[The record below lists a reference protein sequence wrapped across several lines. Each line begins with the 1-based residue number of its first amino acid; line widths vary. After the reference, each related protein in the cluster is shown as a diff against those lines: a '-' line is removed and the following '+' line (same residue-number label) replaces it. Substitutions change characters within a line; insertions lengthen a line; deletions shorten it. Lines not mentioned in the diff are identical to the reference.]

1 MICSIPGCKGTLK
14 VTHTYSQA
22 ASKFQRAVCEI
33 CRQVHCV
40 TSFVQPVTREGEGAA
55 NKAQSVKR
63 GVALADVEGLTK
75 IRRPGMPKRGG
86 RNGSPAA
93 P

>member
-1 MICSIPGCKGTLK
+1 MICTQEGCKGVLK
-14 VTHTYSQA
+14 VTHTYSQHY
-22 ASKFQRAVCEI
+22 SKFQRAVCEL

-63 GVALADVEGLTK
+63 GVPLGDQEGLTK
-75 IRRPGMPKRGG
+75 IRRPGMPKRRAGK
-86 RNGSPAA
+86 GSPAA

>member
-1 MICSIPGCKGTLK
+1 MICTQPGCKGVLK
-14 VTHTYSQA
+14 ITHTYSQP
-22 ASKFQRAVCEI
+22 ASKFQRAVCEL

-55 NKAQSVKR
+55 NKARSVQR
-63 GVALADVEGLTK
+63 GVPLADAEGLTK
-75 IRRPGMPKRGG
+75 IRRPGMPKRGAG
-86 RNGSPAA
+86 KGAPAA